1 MKKKTRWY
9 FIFFLVLIV
18 VFYVAA
24 FWGTDAWKAKLPVL
38 TQVKPFKFLNQD
50 GNTVTEQ
57 DVQNKVYVAEYFFT
71 TCKGICPKMNRN
83 MAKVYD
89 KFKGEKDFVILSH
102 TVDPERDSSARLKHY
117 ADSLKIDVTKWWF
130 LTGTKDDLYTTA
142 RQSYLLDD
150 QNNNKAKIEEQFIHT
165 QLFALVDKQKRVRGI
180 YDGLKE
186 DELLQLMKDIE
197 TLLGE

>member
-1 MKKKTRWY
+1 MKKKTSWY
-9 FIFFLVLIV
+9 VLFFLVLIV

-50 GNTVTEQ
+50 GNTITEE

-83 MAKVYD
+83 MEKVYD
-89 KFKGEKDFVILSH
+89 KFKEEKNFLILSH

-117 ADSLKIDVTKWWF
+117 ADSLKVDVKKWWF
-130 LTGTKDDLYTTA
+130 LTGTKEDLYTTA

-180 YDGLKE
+180 YDGLKA

-197 TLLGE
+197 TLLSE

>member
-1 MKKKTRWY
+1 MKKKIRWY
-9 FIFFLVLIV
+9 TLFFLVLII

-24 FWGTDAWKAKLPVL
+24 FWGTDAWRAKLPVL

-50 GNTVTEQ
+50 GNAVSEQ

-83 MAKVYD
+83 MEKVYD
-89 KFKGEKDFVILSH
+89 KFKGEENFLILSH

-117 ADSLKIDVTKWWF
+117 ADSLKVDVKKWWF
-130 LTGTKDDLYTTA
+130 LTGTKDDLYSTA

-186 DELLQLMKDIE
+186 EELLQLMKDIK